1 LTEKEDMTMRRWNI
15 DPAHSAAQFT
25 VRHLV
30 ISRVRGTFE
39 RWQGAINFDPSQPE
53 ASKVSVRI
61 EAASIDTHEPNR
73 DQHLRSAEFFDV
85 EKYPA
90 ITFESRQIDRR
101 GKDRYRVLGDLT
113 MHGVTRPVE
122 LDAEYLGA
130 GKDPW
135 GNERVGFFAK
145 TAVNRKEFGL
155 NWNQLL
161 EGGGV
166 VVSDQVEISL
176 DVQAIGAKAIEQAA

>member
-1 LTEKEDMTMRRWNI
+1 MTTRRWNI
-15 DPAHSAAQFT
+15 DPSHSGAQFT

-30 ISRVRGTFE
+30 ISKVRGTFE
-39 RWQGAINFDPSQPE
+39 RWQGAIDFDPDKPE

-73 DQHLRSAEFFDV
+73 DQHLRSADFFDV
-85 EKYPA
+85 ESYPA
-90 ITFESRQIDRR
+90 ITFESRKVERW

-113 MHGVTRPVE
+113 MRGVTRPVE
-122 LDAEYLGA
+122 LDAEYFGG
-130 GKDPW
+130 GKDVS
-135 GNERVGFFAK
+135 GHQRVGFFAK
-145 TAVNRKEFGL
+145 TALQRKEFGL

-161 EGGGV
+161 ESGGV

-176 DVQAIGAKAIEQAA
+176 DVQAIEAPAVEKAA

>member
-1 LTEKEDMTMRRWNI
+1 MTMQRWNI
-15 DPAHSAAQFT
+15 DPAHSGVQFT
-25 VRHLV
+25 VRHMV
-30 ISRVRGTFE
+30 ISKVRGTFE
-39 RWQGAINFDPSQPE
+39 RWQGAIDFDASQPE

-73 DQHLRSAEFFDV
+73 DQHLRSADFFDV
-85 EKYPA
+85 ERYPA
-90 ITFESRQIDRR
+90 ITFESRKVERR

-122 LDAEYLGA
+122 LDAEYFGA
-130 GKDPW
+130 GKDVS
-135 GNERVGFFAK
+135 GHQRVGFFAK
-145 TAVNRKEFGL
+145 TSLQRKEFGL

-161 EGGGV
+161 ESGGV

-176 DVQAIGAKAIEQAA
+176 DVQAIEAPAVEKAA

>member
-1 LTEKEDMTMRRWNI
+1 MTTRRWNI
-15 DPAHSAAQFT
+15 DPSHSGAQFT

-30 ISRVRGTFE
+30 ISKVRGTFE
-39 RWQGAINFDPSQPE
+39 RWQGAIDFDPDKPE

-85 EKYPA
+85 ENYPA
-90 ITFESRQIDRR
+90 ITFESSKIERR
-101 GKDRYRVLGDLT
+101 GKDRYRVLGELT
-113 MHGVTRPVE
+113 MRGVTRPVE

-155 NWNQLL
+155 NWNQLI

-176 DVQAIGAKAIEQAA
+176 DVQAIGAKAVEQAA

>member
-1 LTEKEDMTMRRWNI
+1 MTMQRWNI
-15 DPAHSAAQFT
+15 DPSHSAVQFT

-30 ISRVRGTFE
+30 ISKVRGVFE
-39 RWQGAINFDPSQPE
+39 RWQGAIDFDPSQPE

-61 EAASIDTHEPNR
+61 ETASIDTHEPNR
-73 DQHLRSAEFFDV
+73 DQHLRSADFFDV
-85 EKYPA
+85 ENYPA
-90 ITFESRQIDRR
+90 ITFESRKVERR

-135 GNERVGFFAK
+135 GHERVGFFAK
-145 TAVNRKEFGL
+145 TTLNRKEFGL

-166 VVSDQVEISL
+166 VVSEQVESAL
-176 DVQAIGAKAIEQAA
+176 DVQAIAQAVEQAA

>member
-1 LTEKEDMTMRRWNI
+1 MTTRRWNI
-15 DPAHSAAQFT
+15 DPAHSGAQFT
-25 VRHLV
+25 VRHMV
-30 ISRVRGTFE
+30 ISKVRGTFE
-39 RWQGAINFDPSQPE
+39 RWHGAIDYDPEKPE

-90 ITFESRQIDRR
+90 ITFESTKIERR

-113 MHGVTRPVE
+113 MRGVTRPVE
-122 LDAEYLGA
+122 LDAEYFGT

-135 GNERVGFFAK
+135 GNERIGFFAK
-145 TAVNRKEFGL
+145 ATLNRKEFGL

-166 VVSDQVEISL
+166 LVGDQVEISL
-176 DVQAIGAKAIEQAA
+176 DVQAIGEKAGEKAA

>member
-1 LTEKEDMTMRRWNI
+1 MTMQRWNI
-15 DPAHSAAQFT
+15 DPSHSAVQFT

-30 ISRVRGTFE
+30 ISKVRGVFE
-39 RWQGAINFDPSQPE
+39 RWQGAIDFDPSQPE

-61 EAASIDTHEPNR
+61 ETASIDTHEPNR

-85 EKYPA
+85 ENYPA
-90 ITFESRQIDRR
+90 ITFVSRKVERR

-113 MHGVTRPVE
+113 MHGVTRAVE

-130 GKDPW
+130 GKDL
-135 GNERVGFFAK
+135 GGQQRVGFFAK
-145 TAVNRKEFGL
+145 AALNRKEFGL

-161 EGGGV
+161 ESGGV
-166 VVSDQVEISL
+166 VVSEQVELSL
-176 DVQAIGAKAIEQAA
+176 DVQAVEAKAVERAA

>member
-1 LTEKEDMTMRRWNI
+1 MTMQRWNI
-15 DPAHSAAQFT
+15 DPSHSAVQFT

-30 ISRVRGTFE
+30 ISKVRGTFE
-39 RWQGAINFDPSQPE
+39 RWQGTIDFDPSQPE

-73 DQHLRSAEFFDV
+73 DQHLRSADFFDV
-85 EKYPA
+85 ENYPA
-90 ITFESRQIDRR
+90 ITFESRKVERR

-135 GNERVGFFAK
+135 GHERVGFFAK
-145 TAVNRKEFGL
+145 TALNRKEFGL

-166 VVSDQVEISL
+166 VVSEQVEISL
-176 DVQAIGAKAIEQAA
+176 DVQAIAQAVEQAA

>member
-1 LTEKEDMTMRRWNI
+1 MTMQRWKI
-15 DPAHSAAQFT
+15 DPSHSAVQFT

-30 ISRVRGTFE
+30 ISKVRGTFE
-39 RWQGAINFDPSQPE
+39 RWEGEIDFDPSQPE

-61 EAASIDTHEPNR
+61 ETASIDTHEPNR
-73 DQHLRSAEFFDV
+73 DQHLRSADFFDV

-90 ITFESRQIDRR
+90 ITFESRKVERR
-101 GKDRYRVLGDLT
+101 GDDRYRVLGDLT

-122 LDAEYLGA
+122 LDAEYTGA

-135 GNERVGFFAK
+135 GNQRVGFFAK
-145 TAVNRKEFGL
+145 TALNRREFGL

-166 VVSDQVEISL
+166 VVSEQVEISL
-176 DVQAIGAKAIEQAA
+176 DVQAIAAQAVEQAA